1 MAKLTID
8 FKLKVVERSACE
20 LMSEYE
26 NRINR
31 MGERGWLLA
40 SSTCEYEDNPAYS
53 RKVLM
58 VATVLYR
65 RGNDILKK

>member
-1 MAKLTID
+1 
-8 FKLKVVERSACE
+8 
-20 LMSEYE
+20 
-26 NRINR
+26 

-53 RKVLM
+53 RKVLR

-65 RGNDILKK
+65 RDNDILKK